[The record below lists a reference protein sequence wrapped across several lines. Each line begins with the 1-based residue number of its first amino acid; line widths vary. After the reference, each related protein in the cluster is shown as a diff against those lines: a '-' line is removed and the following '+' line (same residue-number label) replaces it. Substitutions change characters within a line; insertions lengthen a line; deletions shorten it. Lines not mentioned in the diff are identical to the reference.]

1 LIGLLIVVT
10 GVVERISVVGL
21 TVLVVLLLLAAD
33 GGKLDAVLLFSL
45 AILRLLFFV
54 FVLLL
59 ETLFF
64 QLFLGQFVVF
74 NLGGAQLA
82 LHSFNVGILIF
93 AFERRRLALIL
104 DSELGAQFSQSFLLF
119 VRLLRYL
126 APVLREH
133 DDVLTCVR
141 AFRCDFSK
149 FPL

>member
-64 QLFLGQFVVF
+64 QLFLG
-74 NLGGAQLA
+74 
-82 LHSFNVGILIF
+82 
-93 AFERRRLALIL
+93 
-104 DSELGAQFSQSFLLF
+104 
-119 VRLLRYL
+119 
-126 APVLREH
+126 
-133 DDVLTCVR
+133 
-141 AFRCDFSK
+141 
-149 FPL
+149 

>member
-1 LIGLLIVVT
+1 MIGLLIVVT

-64 QLFLGQFVVF
+64 QLFLG
-74 NLGGAQLA
+74 
-82 LHSFNVGILIF
+82 
-93 AFERRRLALIL
+93 
-104 DSELGAQFSQSFLLF
+104 
-119 VRLLRYL
+119 
-126 APVLREH
+126 
-133 DDVLTCVR
+133 
-141 AFRCDFSK
+141 
-149 FPL
+149 